1 MAAGLP
7 AWKDLLK
14 LVARGCELPADF
26 DRLGPLDQAEYLAG
40 LLGPEQLNAR
50 VVDCIERPIPKVA
63 LAHAFLVSLGAK
75 EAVTTNYDDRY
86 ERAAEA
92 AGRRRPAVLPW
103 EAPDEVA
110 QWLLKL
116 HGDSKRPDSV
126 VLTRR
131 DFVLFD
137 ARSRPAGSLLQAIL
151 LTKHLLVVGA
161 SLADDNVIRLA
172 MEVDDYLGKNMSER
186 DEHRSESDGG
196 SGLRGTFID
205 VSGVHARRDL
215 WKDQFHWFV
224 CEGDSREQ
232 RVRRMEVFLDAVAA
246 YATSDTSWL
255 LDPRFEG
262 LLNPGEVEVVRAV
275 RNALDNHELHRGL
288 LKPLGDV
295 LRAFGAT

>member
-1 MAAGLP
+1 MAADKIAPANGRVVTRVALPVLGIGAGELGDKRGAVLHALLGGLANEAADRGIDILLVTPDAAVYSAAQHARRSSHDHAPQWQLSSAELDEAQRLGRLARSGHLALFLGDGVSMAAGLP

-26 DRLGPLDQAEYLAG
+26 DRLGPLDQAENLAG

-131 DFVLFD
+131 DFVIVRCALPSGWF
-137 ARSRPAGSLLQAIL
+137 APAGDPAHQTSA
-151 LTKHLLVVGA
+151 
-161 SLADDNVIRLA
+161 
-172 MEVDDYLGKNMSER
+172 
-186 DEHRSESDGG
+186 GG
-196 SGLRGTFID
+196 WSVPRG
-205 VSGVHARRDL
+205 
-215 WKDQFHWFV
+215 
-224 CEGDSREQ
+224 
-232 RVRRMEVFLDAVAA
+232 
-246 YATSDTSWL
+246 
-255 LDPRFEG
+255 
-262 LLNPGEVEVVRAV
+262 
-275 RNALDNHELHRGL
+275 
-288 LKPLGDV
+288 
-295 LRAFGAT
+295 